1 MNKSKLL
8 YFYSDENNLENQENF
23 DLETIDLCIINSKD
37 TIVNYSSVYNKIK
50 SLNIDAIIID
60 KSSFVLDKEI
70 FEFATYIRLLK
81 NNIWDVPIYIYC
93 NFGYKG
99 IIEFLKSDKTNISKT
114 NRFEIINNS
123 LFEKDALEIGKIKF
137 FQNLEQKKQESLNW
151 NDFIK
156 TINVEKPE
164 TSNHTISNEWAIY
177 RWAHAIGA
185 NDSDI
190 EKIENKVEN
199 NIYFKYLQAIYPIT
213 EIQEIR
219 EEQLKVENLQDSK
232 ILYIDDEADKGWY
245 EVMCTIIADIN
256 KVKDFDYLGNE
267 LKNKT
272 QNEIIDLSIKKIKE
286 YEAEILI
293 LDFRLH
299 KNDFDC
305 SIKEVTGYKL
315 LQAIK
320 EINPGIQVII
330 FSATNKVWNLQALQN
345 AGADGFIIKESPENS
360 VDSNFTQEV
369 IISFIQ
375 ELDKANK
382 RRFLKEFW
390 IKLNDLKIKSS
401 KFDNEILIAWKL
413 LYDSFTNQKYFNYA
427 YLQLFLI
434 IETFLTDENV
444 FRKNIEGSNY
454 VICKNGE
461 ESLVFD
467 FIKYVNNQPK
477 YKSAI
482 KFRNGNYKKE
492 IDNNFNR
499 RLDTNAIISSILIFR
514 YGLETSG
521 EKNWTNIYDTR
532 NSKAAHPEKGIVTIQ
547 ELIILINF
555 IIFLLES
562 ENLNNKNYNFS
573 LIKPT
578 FEESIEKLREKF
590 S

>member
-60 KSSFVLDKEI
+60 KSSFVLDMEI
-70 FEFATYIRLLK
+70 FEFATYIRLMK

-93 NFGYKG
+93 NFGYKA

-382 RRFLKEFW
+382 R
-390 IKLNDLKIKSS
+390 I
-401 KFDNEILIAWKL
+401 
-413 LYDSFTNQKYFNYA
+413 
-427 YLQLFLI
+427 FLI
-434 IETFLTDENV
+434 KFYENYEPLKKEMIL
-444 FRKNIEGSNY
+444 RK
-454 VICKNGE
+454 
-461 ESLVFD
+461 
-467 FIKYVNNQPK
+467 
-477 YKSAI
+477 
-482 KFRNGNYKKE
+482 NYKKHLHPLPKE
-492 IDNNFNR
+492 FVDESLKWLLTSYNLLNKETSETNFTATY
-499 RLDTNAIISSILIFR
+499 LFLFSILENLATRIIDIENPLKHDSMYLFEFRKDHNKLKLFNQEKSGFYVKSDLNLELSSMRIPWSQKIFNTVDYLNSKLDESVDINVLVKKR
-514 YGLETSG
+514 NDIIHANTTTG
-521 EKNWTNIYDTR
+521 EKINISIEDI
-532 NSKAAHPEKGIVTIQ
+532 K
-547 ELIILINF
+547 
-555 IIFLLES
+555 
-562 ENLNNKNYNFS
+562 NLNDIIINGLSNVV
-573 LIKPT
+573 
-578 FEESIEKLREKF
+578 
-590 S
+590 

>member
-1 MNKSKLL
+1 MFDSKQI
-8 YFYSDENNLENQENF
+8 Y
-23 DLETIDLCIINSKD
+23 
-37 TIVNYSSVYNKIK
+37 KIYDK
-50 SLNIDAIIID
+50 LRIF
-60 KSSFVLDKEI
+60 KSSFVLDMEI
-70 FEFATYIRLLK
+70 FEFATYIRLMK

-93 NFGYKG
+93 NFGYKA

-345 AGADGFIIKESPENS
+345 AGADGFIIKKSPENS

-382 RRFLKEFW
+382 R
-390 IKLNDLKIKSS
+390 I
-401 KFDNEILIAWKL
+401 
-413 LYDSFTNQKYFNYA
+413 
-427 YLQLFLI
+427 FLI
-434 IETFLTDENV
+434 KFYENYEPLKKEMIL
-444 FRKNIEGSNY
+444 RK
-454 VICKNGE
+454 
-461 ESLVFD
+461 
-467 FIKYVNNQPK
+467 
-477 YKSAI
+477 
-482 KFRNGNYKKE
+482 NYKKHLHPLPKE
-492 IDNNFNR
+492 FVDESLKWLLTSYNLLNKETSETNFTATY
-499 RLDTNAIISSILIFR
+499 LFLFSILENLATRIIDIENPLKHDSMYLFEFRKDHNKLKLFNQEKSGFYVKSDLNLELSSMRIPWSQKIFNTVDYLNSKLDESVDINVLVKKR
-514 YGLETSG
+514 NDIIHANTTTG
-521 EKNWTNIYDTR
+521 EKINISIEDI
-532 NSKAAHPEKGIVTIQ
+532 K
-547 ELIILINF
+547 
-555 IIFLLES
+555 
-562 ENLNNKNYNFS
+562 NLNDIIINGLSNVV
-573 LIKPT
+573 
-578 FEESIEKLREKF
+578 
-590 S
+590 

>member
-8 YFYSDENNLENQENF
+8 YFYSDENNLKNQENF
-23 DLETIDLCIINSKD
+23 DLVTIDLCIINSKD

-60 KSSFVLDKEI
+60 KSSFVLDMEI
-70 FEFATYIRLLK
+70 FEFATYIRLMK

-93 NFGYKG
+93 NFGYKA

-382 RRFLKEFW
+382 R
-390 IKLNDLKIKSS
+390 I
-401 KFDNEILIAWKL
+401 
-413 LYDSFTNQKYFNYA
+413 
-427 YLQLFLI
+427 FLI
-434 IETFLTDENV
+434 KFYENYEPLKKEMIL
-444 FRKNIEGSNY
+444 RK
-454 VICKNGE
+454 
-461 ESLVFD
+461 
-467 FIKYVNNQPK
+467 
-477 YKSAI
+477 
-482 KFRNGNYKKE
+482 NYKKHLHPLPKE
-492 IDNNFNR
+492 FVDESLKWLLTSYNLLNKETSETNFTATY
-499 RLDTNAIISSILIFR
+499 LFLFSILENLATRIIDIENPLKHDSMYLFEFRKDHNKLKLFNQEKSGFYVKSDLNLELSSMRIPWSQKIFNTVDYLNSKLDESVDINVLVKKR
-514 YGLETSG
+514 NDIIHANTTTG
-521 EKNWTNIYDTR
+521 EKINISIEDI
-532 NSKAAHPEKGIVTIQ
+532 K
-547 ELIILINF
+547 
-555 IIFLLES
+555 
-562 ENLNNKNYNFS
+562 NLNDIIINGLSNVV
-573 LIKPT
+573 
-578 FEESIEKLREKF
+578 
-590 S
+590 

>member
-8 YFYSDENNLENQENF
+8 YFYSDENNLKNQENF
-23 DLETIDLCIINSKD
+23 DLETIDLCIFNSKD

-60 KSSFVLDKEI
+60 KSSFVLDMEI
-70 FEFATYIRLLK
+70 FEFATYIRLMK

-93 NFGYKG
+93 NFGYKA

-123 LFEKDALEIGKIKF
+123 LFEKDALGIGKIKF

-382 RRFLKEFW
+382 R
-390 IKLNDLKIKSS
+390 I
-401 KFDNEILIAWKL
+401 
-413 LYDSFTNQKYFNYA
+413 
-427 YLQLFLI
+427 FLI
-434 IETFLTDENV
+434 KFYENYEPLKKEMIL
-444 FRKNIEGSNY
+444 RK
-454 VICKNGE
+454 
-461 ESLVFD
+461 
-467 FIKYVNNQPK
+467 
-477 YKSAI
+477 
-482 KFRNGNYKKE
+482 NYKKHLHPLPKE
-492 IDNNFNR
+492 FVDESLKWLLTSYNLLNKETSETNFTATY
-499 RLDTNAIISSILIFR
+499 LFLFSILENLATRIIDIENPLKHDSMYLFEFRKDHNKLKLFNQEKSGFYVKSDLNLELSSMRIPWSQKIFNTVDYLNSKLDESVDINVLVKKR
-514 YGLETSG
+514 NDIIHANTTTG
-521 EKNWTNIYDTR
+521 EKINISIEDI
-532 NSKAAHPEKGIVTIQ
+532 K
-547 ELIILINF
+547 
-555 IIFLLES
+555 
-562 ENLNNKNYNFS
+562 NLNDIIINGLSNVV
-573 LIKPT
+573 
-578 FEESIEKLREKF
+578 
-590 S
+590 

>member
-8 YFYSDENNLENQENF
+8 YFYSDENNLKNQENF
-23 DLETIDLCIINSKD
+23 DLVTIDLCIFNSKD

-60 KSSFVLDKEI
+60 KSSFVLDMEI
-70 FEFATYIRLLK
+70 FEFATYIRLMK

-93 NFGYKG
+93 NFGYKA

-123 LFEKDALEIGKIKF
+123 LFEKDALGIGKIKF

-232 ILYIDDEADKGWY
+232 ILYIDDEADKGWNGVLW
-245 EVMCTIIADIN
+245 ELLKQSDVD
-256 KVKDFDYLGNE
+256 DFELLCDE

-382 RRFLKEFW
+382 R
-390 IKLNDLKIKSS
+390 I
-401 KFDNEILIAWKL
+401 
-413 LYDSFTNQKYFNYA
+413 
-427 YLQLFLI
+427 FLI
-434 IETFLTDENV
+434 KFYENYEPLKKEMIL
-444 FRKNIEGSNY
+444 RK
-454 VICKNGE
+454 
-461 ESLVFD
+461 
-467 FIKYVNNQPK
+467 
-477 YKSAI
+477 
-482 KFRNGNYKKE
+482 NYKKHLHPLPKE
-492 IDNNFNR
+492 FVDESLKWLLTSYNLLNKETSETNFTATY
-499 RLDTNAIISSILIFR
+499 LFLFSILENLATRIIDIENPLKHDSMYLFEFRKDHNKLKLFNQEKSGFYVKSDLNLELSSMRIPWSQKIFNTVDYLNSKLDESVDINVLVKKR
-514 YGLETSG
+514 NDIIHANTTTG
-521 EKNWTNIYDTR
+521 EKINISIEDI
-532 NSKAAHPEKGIVTIQ
+532 K
-547 ELIILINF
+547 
-555 IIFLLES
+555 
-562 ENLNNKNYNFS
+562 NLNDIIINGLSNVV
-573 LIKPT
+573 
-578 FEESIEKLREKF
+578 
-590 S
+590 

>member
-8 YFYSDENNLENQENF
+8 YFYSDENNLKNQENF

-60 KSSFVLDKEI
+60 KSSFVLDMEI
-70 FEFATYIRLLK
+70 FEFATYIRLMK

-93 NFGYKG
+93 NFGYKA

-382 RRFLKEFW
+382 R
-390 IKLNDLKIKSS
+390 I
-401 KFDNEILIAWKL
+401 
-413 LYDSFTNQKYFNYA
+413 
-427 YLQLFLI
+427 FLI
-434 IETFLTDENV
+434 KFYENYEPLKKEMIL
-444 FRKNIEGSNY
+444 RK
-454 VICKNGE
+454 
-461 ESLVFD
+461 
-467 FIKYVNNQPK
+467 
-477 YKSAI
+477 
-482 KFRNGNYKKE
+482 NYKKHLHPLPKE
-492 IDNNFNR
+492 FVDESLKWLLTSYNLLNKETSETNFTATY
-499 RLDTNAIISSILIFR
+499 LFLFSILENLATRIIDIENPLKHDSMYLFEFRKDHNKLKLFNQEKSGFYVKSDLNLELSSMRIPWSQKIFNTVDYLNSKLDESVDINVLVKKR
-514 YGLETSG
+514 NDIIHANTTTG
-521 EKNWTNIYDTR
+521 EKINISIEDI
-532 NSKAAHPEKGIVTIQ
+532 K
-547 ELIILINF
+547 
-555 IIFLLES
+555 
-562 ENLNNKNYNFS
+562 NLNDIIINGLSNVV
-573 LIKPT
+573 
-578 FEESIEKLREKF
+578 
-590 S
+590 

>member
-8 YFYSDENNLENQENF
+8 YFYSDENNLKNQENF

-60 KSSFVLDKEI
+60 KSSFVLDMEI
-70 FEFATYIRLLK
+70 FEFATYIRLMK

-93 NFGYKG
+93 NFGYKA

-123 LFEKDALEIGKIKF
+123 LFEKDALGIGKIKF

-382 RRFLKEFW
+382 R
-390 IKLNDLKIKSS
+390 I
-401 KFDNEILIAWKL
+401 
-413 LYDSFTNQKYFNYA
+413 
-427 YLQLFLI
+427 FLI
-434 IETFLTDENV
+434 KFYENYEPLKKEMIL
-444 FRKNIEGSNY
+444 RK
-454 VICKNGE
+454 
-461 ESLVFD
+461 
-467 FIKYVNNQPK
+467 
-477 YKSAI
+477 
-482 KFRNGNYKKE
+482 NYKKHLHPLPKE
-492 IDNNFNR
+492 FVDESLKWLLTSYNLLNKETSETNFTATY
-499 RLDTNAIISSILIFR
+499 LFLFSILENLATRIIDIENPLKHDSMYLFEFRKDHNKLKLFNQEKSGFYVKSDLNLELSSMRIPWSQKIFNTVDYLNSKLDESVDINVLVKKR
-514 YGLETSG
+514 NDIIHANTTTG
-521 EKNWTNIYDTR
+521 EKINISIEDI
-532 NSKAAHPEKGIVTIQ
+532 K
-547 ELIILINF
+547 
-555 IIFLLES
+555 
-562 ENLNNKNYNFS
+562 NLNDIIINGLSNVV
-573 LIKPT
+573 
-578 FEESIEKLREKF
+578 
-590 S
+590 

>member
-23 DLETIDLCIINSKD
+23 DLETIDLCIFNSKD

-60 KSSFVLDKEI
+60 KSSFVLDMEI

-190 EKIENKVEN
+190 VKIENKVEN

-382 RRFLKEFW
+382 R
-390 IKLNDLKIKSS
+390 I
-401 KFDNEILIAWKL
+401 
-413 LYDSFTNQKYFNYA
+413 
-427 YLQLFLI
+427 FLI
-434 IETFLTDENV
+434 KFYENYEPLKKEMIL
-444 FRKNIEGSNY
+444 RK
-454 VICKNGE
+454 
-461 ESLVFD
+461 
-467 FIKYVNNQPK
+467 
-477 YKSAI
+477 
-482 KFRNGNYKKE
+482 NYKKHLHPLPKE
-492 IDNNFNR
+492 FVDESLKWLLTSYNLLNKETSETNFTATY
-499 RLDTNAIISSILIFR
+499 LFLFSILENLATRIIDIENPLKHDSMYLFEFRKDHNKLKLFNQEKSGFYVKSDLNLELSSMRIPWSQKIFNTVDYLNSKLDESVDINVLVKKR
-514 YGLETSG
+514 NDIIHANTTTG
-521 EKNWTNIYDTR
+521 EKINISIEDI
-532 NSKAAHPEKGIVTIQ
+532 K
-547 ELIILINF
+547 
-555 IIFLLES
+555 
-562 ENLNNKNYNFS
+562 NLNDIIINGLSNVV
-573 LIKPT
+573 
-578 FEESIEKLREKF
+578 
-590 S
+590 

>member
-8 YFYSDENNLENQENF
+8 YFYSDENNLKNQENF
-23 DLETIDLCIINSKD
+23 DLETIDLCIFNSKD

-60 KSSFVLDKEI
+60 KSSFVLDMEI
-70 FEFATYIRLLK
+70 FEFATYIRLMK

-93 NFGYKG
+93 NFGYKA

-123 LFEKDALEIGKIKF
+123 LFEKDALGIGKIKF

-232 ILYIDDEADKGWY
+232 ILYIDDEADKGWNGVLW
-245 EVMCTIIADIN
+245 ELLKQSDVD
-256 KVKDFDYLGNE
+256 DFELLCDE

-382 RRFLKEFW
+382 R
-390 IKLNDLKIKSS
+390 I
-401 KFDNEILIAWKL
+401 
-413 LYDSFTNQKYFNYA
+413 
-427 YLQLFLI
+427 FLI
-434 IETFLTDENV
+434 KFYENYEPLKKEMIL
-444 FRKNIEGSNY
+444 RK
-454 VICKNGE
+454 
-461 ESLVFD
+461 
-467 FIKYVNNQPK
+467 
-477 YKSAI
+477 
-482 KFRNGNYKKE
+482 NYKKHLHPLPKE
-492 IDNNFNR
+492 FVDESLKWLLTSYNLLNKETSETNFTATY
-499 RLDTNAIISSILIFR
+499 LFLFSILENLATRIIDIENPLKHDSMYLFEFRKDHNKLKLFNQEKSGFYVKSDLNLELSSMRIPWSQKIFNTVDYLNSKLDESVDINVLVKKR
-514 YGLETSG
+514 NDIIHANTTTG
-521 EKNWTNIYDTR
+521 EKINISIEDI
-532 NSKAAHPEKGIVTIQ
+532 K
-547 ELIILINF
+547 
-555 IIFLLES
+555 
-562 ENLNNKNYNFS
+562 NLNDIIINGLSNVV
-573 LIKPT
+573 
-578 FEESIEKLREKF
+578 
-590 S
+590 

>member
-8 YFYSDENNLENQENF
+8 YFYSDENNLKNQENF

-60 KSSFVLDKEI
+60 KSSFVLDMEI
-70 FEFATYIRLLK
+70 FEFATYIRLMK

-345 AGADGFIIKESPENS
+345 AGADGFIMKESPENS

-382 RRFLKEFW
+382 R
-390 IKLNDLKIKSS
+390 I
-401 KFDNEILIAWKL
+401 
-413 LYDSFTNQKYFNYA
+413 
-427 YLQLFLI
+427 FLI
-434 IETFLTDENV
+434 KFYENYEPLKKEMIL
-444 FRKNIEGSNY
+444 RK
-454 VICKNGE
+454 
-461 ESLVFD
+461 
-467 FIKYVNNQPK
+467 
-477 YKSAI
+477 
-482 KFRNGNYKKE
+482 NYKKHLHPLPKE
-492 IDNNFNR
+492 FVDESLKWLLTSYNLLNKETSETNFTATY
-499 RLDTNAIISSILIFR
+499 LFLFSILENLATRIIDIENPLKHDSMYLFEFRKDHNKLKLFNQEKSGFYVKSDLNLELSSMRIPWSQKIFNTVDYLNSKLDESVDINVLVKKR
-514 YGLETSG
+514 NDIIHANTTTG
-521 EKNWTNIYDTR
+521 EKINISIEDI
-532 NSKAAHPEKGIVTIQ
+532 K
-547 ELIILINF
+547 
-555 IIFLLES
+555 
-562 ENLNNKNYNFS
+562 NLNDIIINGLSNVV
-573 LIKPT
+573 
-578 FEESIEKLREKF
+578 
-590 S
+590 

>member
-1 MNKSKLL
+1 MKNIYFHQLTEIEDETEKTIINEFKNISDIEIKIFSKDQKNDFLPLNYELNDKCILLIPTFFDTSNCLSYDGVEFAFYWYFHLINKNFPFALVLLGTESKSAFFQHSNYSNFLKCPNVYYVDYNINSIQVFLSRISFKNFKSK
-8 YFYSDENNLENQENF
+8 DMLEN
-23 DLETIDLCIINSKD
+23 
-37 TIVNYSSVYNKIK
+37 
-50 SLNIDAIIID
+50 
-60 KSSFVLDKEI
+60 
-70 FEFATYIRLLK
+70 LK
-81 NNIWDVPIYIYC
+81 NINIKPPTS
-93 NFGYKG
+93 YK
-99 IIEFLKSDKTNISKT
+99 SH
-114 NRFEIINNS
+114 
-123 LFEKDALEIGKIKF
+123 
-137 FQNLEQKKQESLNW
+137 
-151 NDFIK
+151 
-156 TINVEKPE
+156 
-164 TSNHTISNEWAIY
+164 HTISNEWAIY

-185 NDSDI
+185 SDNDI

-199 NIYFKYLQAIYPIT
+199 NFYFKYLQAIYPIT
-213 EIQEIR
+213 EIPKIGED
-219 EEQLKVENLQDSK
+219 QLRIDNLKDAK

-245 EVMCTIIADIN
+245 EVMFTIIAGVN

-286 YEAEILI
+286 YDAEIII

-299 KNDFDC
+299 DNDFDC
-305 SIKEVTGYKL
+305 NIKEVTGYKI

-320 EINPGIQVII
+320 EINPGIQVIM
-330 FSATNKVWNLQALQN
+330 FSATNKVWNLQALQD
-345 AGADGFIIKESPENS
+345 AGADGFIMKESPENS

-578 FEESIEKLREKF
+578 FEESIEKLRVKF

>member
-8 YFYSDENNLENQENF
+8 YFYSDENNLKNQENF
-23 DLETIDLCIINSKD
+23 DLETIDLCIFNSKD

-70 FEFATYIRLLK
+70 FEFATYIRLMK

-93 NFGYKG
+93 NFGYKA

-123 LFEKDALEIGKIKF
+123 LFEKDALGIGKIKF

-232 ILYIDDEADKGWY
+232 ILYIDDEADKGWNGVLW
-245 EVMCTIIADIN
+245 ELLKQSDVD
-256 KVKDFDYLGNE
+256 DFELLCDE

-382 RRFLKEFW
+382 R
-390 IKLNDLKIKSS
+390 I
-401 KFDNEILIAWKL
+401 
-413 LYDSFTNQKYFNYA
+413 
-427 YLQLFLI
+427 FLI
-434 IETFLTDENV
+434 KFYENYEPLKKEMIL
-444 FRKNIEGSNY
+444 RK
-454 VICKNGE
+454 
-461 ESLVFD
+461 
-467 FIKYVNNQPK
+467 
-477 YKSAI
+477 
-482 KFRNGNYKKE
+482 NYKKHLHPLPKE
-492 IDNNFNR
+492 FVDESLKWLLTSYNLLNKETSETNFTATY
-499 RLDTNAIISSILIFR
+499 LFLFSILENLATRIIDIENPLKHDSMYLFEFRKDHNKLKLFNQEKSGFYVKSDLNLELSSMRIPWSQKIFNTVDYLNSKLDESVDINVLVKKR
-514 YGLETSG
+514 NDIIHANTTTG
-521 EKNWTNIYDTR
+521 EKINISIEDI
-532 NSKAAHPEKGIVTIQ
+532 K
-547 ELIILINF
+547 
-555 IIFLLES
+555 
-562 ENLNNKNYNFS
+562 NLNDIIINGLSNVV
-573 LIKPT
+573 
-578 FEESIEKLREKF
+578 
-590 S
+590 

>member
-70 FEFATYIRLLK
+70 FEFATYIRLMK

-199 NIYFKYLQAIYPIT
+199 NIYFKYLQAIYPIK

-232 ILYIDDEADKGWY
+232 ILYIDDEADKGWNGVLW
-245 EVMCTIIADIN
+245 ELLKQSDVE
-256 KVKDFDYLGNE
+256 DFELLGDE
-267 LKNKT
+267 LKSLS
-272 QNEIIDLSIKKIKE
+272 QDEIINESKKKIEEQKSD
-286 YEAEILI
+286 IVI

-299 KNDFDC
+299 DSDFDC
-305 SIKEVTGYKL
+305 EIKEVTGYKL
-315 LQAIK
+315 LQVIK
-320 EINPGIQVII
+320 KINPGIQVII
-330 FSATNKVWNLQALQN
+330 FSATNKVWNLQALQE

-360 VDSNFTQEV
+360 IDPNFTKEV
-369 IISFIQ
+369 IISFIN

-382 RRFLKEFW
+382 RRFLKEVFTSLEKISKN
-390 IKLNDLKIKSS
+390 IKDTDCIEETKFDSFLKLIKRQTEVIKSS
-401 KFDNEILIAWKL
+401 TKKIDLKDKSTLDIVYLNCFSFLEHFKNEYYLNYSQKEYRYSLGQLEDNLNRYSYNKHNFNIELKNEFIRNGQSDSPSFFCTLTGIIVDYFELCDFEDNLIVKLAKITQKRNDFIHSQKEHFDQNELNK
-413 LYDSFTNQKYFNYA
+413 
-427 YLQLFLI
+427 I
-434 IETFLTDENV
+434 IEIMEN
-444 FRKNIEGSNY
+444 IT
-454 VICKNGE
+454 
-461 ESLVFD
+461 
-467 FIKYVNNQPK
+467 
-477 YKSAI
+477 
-482 KFRNGNYKKE
+482 KE
-492 IDNNFNR
+492 MK
-499 RLDTNAIISSILIFR
+499 
-514 YGLETSG
+514 E
-521 EKNWTNIYDTR
+521 
-532 NSKAAHPEKGIVTIQ
+532 
-547 ELIILINF
+547 
-555 IIFLLES
+555 
-562 ENLNNKNYNFS
+562 
-573 LIKPT
+573 
-578 FEESIEKLREKF
+578 
-590 S
+590 

>member
-8 YFYSDENNLENQENF
+8 YFYSDENNLKNQENF

-60 KSSFVLDKEI
+60 KSSFVLDMEI
-70 FEFATYIRLLK
+70 FEFATYIRLMK

-93 NFGYKG
+93 NFGYKA

-345 AGADGFIIKESPENS
+345 AGADGFIMKESPENS

-382 RRFLKEFW
+382 R
-390 IKLNDLKIKSS
+390 I
-401 KFDNEILIAWKL
+401 
-413 LYDSFTNQKYFNYA
+413 
-427 YLQLFLI
+427 FLI
-434 IETFLTDENV
+434 KFYENYEPLKKEMIL
-444 FRKNIEGSNY
+444 RK
-454 VICKNGE
+454 
-461 ESLVFD
+461 
-467 FIKYVNNQPK
+467 
-477 YKSAI
+477 
-482 KFRNGNYKKE
+482 NYKKHLHPLPKE
-492 IDNNFNR
+492 FVDESLKWLLTSYNLLNKETSETNFTATY
-499 RLDTNAIISSILIFR
+499 LFLFSILENLATRIIDIENPLKHDSMYLFEFRKDHNKLKLFNQEKSGFYVKSDLNLELSSMRIPWSQKIFNTVDYLNSKLDESVDINVLVKKR
-514 YGLETSG
+514 NDIIHANTTTG
-521 EKNWTNIYDTR
+521 EKINISIEDI
-532 NSKAAHPEKGIVTIQ
+532 K
-547 ELIILINF
+547 
-555 IIFLLES
+555 
-562 ENLNNKNYNFS
+562 NLNDIIINGLSNVV
-573 LIKPT
+573 
-578 FEESIEKLREKF
+578 
-590 S
+590 

>member
-8 YFYSDENNLENQENF
+8 YFYSDENNLKNQENF

-60 KSSFVLDKEI
+60 KSSFVLDMEI
-70 FEFATYIRLLK
+70 FEFATYIRLMK

-345 AGADGFIIKESPENS
+345 AGADGFIMKESPENS

-382 RRFLKEFW
+382 RRFL
-390 IKLNDLKIKSS
+390 
-401 KFDNEILIAWKL
+401 
-413 LYDSFTNQKYFNYA
+413 
-427 YLQLFLI
+427 
-434 IETFLTDENV
+434 
-444 FRKNIEGSNY
+444 
-454 VICKNGE
+454 
-461 ESLVFD
+461 
-467 FIKYVNNQPK
+467 
-477 YKSAI
+477 I
-482 KFRNGNYKKE
+482 KFYENYEPLKKEMILRKNYKKHLHPLPKE
-492 IDNNFNR
+492 FVDESLKWLLTSYNLLNKETSETNFTATY
-499 RLDTNAIISSILIFR
+499 LFLFSILENLATRIIDIENPLKHDSMYLFEFRKDHNKLKLFNQEKSGFYVKSDLNLELSSMRIPWSQKIFNTVDYLNSKLDESVDINVLVKKR
-514 YGLETSG
+514 NDIIHANTTTG
-521 EKNWTNIYDTR
+521 EKINISIEDI
-532 NSKAAHPEKGIVTIQ
+532 K
-547 ELIILINF
+547 
-555 IIFLLES
+555 
-562 ENLNNKNYNFS
+562 NLNDIIINGLSNVV
-573 LIKPT
+573 
-578 FEESIEKLREKF
+578 
-590 S
+590 

>member
-8 YFYSDENNLENQENF
+8 YFYSDENNLKNQENF
-23 DLETIDLCIINSKD
+23 DLETIDLCIFNSKD

-60 KSSFVLDKEI
+60 KSSFVLDMEI
-70 FEFATYIRLLK
+70 FEFATYIRLMK

-93 NFGYKG
+93 NFGYKA

-382 RRFLKEFW
+382 R
-390 IKLNDLKIKSS
+390 I
-401 KFDNEILIAWKL
+401 
-413 LYDSFTNQKYFNYA
+413 
-427 YLQLFLI
+427 FLI
-434 IETFLTDENV
+434 KFYENYEPLKKEMIL
-444 FRKNIEGSNY
+444 RK
-454 VICKNGE
+454 
-461 ESLVFD
+461 
-467 FIKYVNNQPK
+467 
-477 YKSAI
+477 
-482 KFRNGNYKKE
+482 NYKKHLHPLPKE
-492 IDNNFNR
+492 FVDESLKWLLTSYNLLNKETSETNFTATY
-499 RLDTNAIISSILIFR
+499 LFLFSILENLATRIIDIENPLKHDSMYLFEFRKDHNKLKLFNQEKSGFYVKSDLNLELSSMRIPWSQKIFNTVDYLNSKLDESVDINVLVKKR
-514 YGLETSG
+514 NDIIHANTTTG
-521 EKNWTNIYDTR
+521 EKINISIEDI
-532 NSKAAHPEKGIVTIQ
+532 K
-547 ELIILINF
+547 
-555 IIFLLES
+555 
-562 ENLNNKNYNFS
+562 NLNDIIINGLSNVV
-573 LIKPT
+573 
-578 FEESIEKLREKF
+578 
-590 S
+590 

>member
-60 KSSFVLDKEI
+60 KSSFVLDMEI
-70 FEFATYIRLLK
+70 FEFATYIRLMK

-93 NFGYKG
+93 NFGYKA

-123 LFEKDALEIGKIKF
+123 LFEKDALGIGKIKF

-382 RRFLKEFW
+382 R
-390 IKLNDLKIKSS
+390 I
-401 KFDNEILIAWKL
+401 
-413 LYDSFTNQKYFNYA
+413 
-427 YLQLFLI
+427 FLI
-434 IETFLTDENV
+434 KFYENYEPLKKEMIL
-444 FRKNIEGSNY
+444 RK
-454 VICKNGE
+454 
-461 ESLVFD
+461 
-467 FIKYVNNQPK
+467 
-477 YKSAI
+477 
-482 KFRNGNYKKE
+482 NYKKHLHPLPKE
-492 IDNNFNR
+492 FVDESLKWLLTSYNLLNKETSETNFTATY
-499 RLDTNAIISSILIFR
+499 LFLFSILENLATRIIDIENPLKHDSMYLFEFRKDHNKLKLFNQEKSGFYVKSDLNLELSSMRIPWSQKIFNTVDYLNSKLDESVDINVLVKKR
-514 YGLETSG
+514 NDIIHANTTTG
-521 EKNWTNIYDTR
+521 EKINISIEDI
-532 NSKAAHPEKGIVTIQ
+532 K
-547 ELIILINF
+547 
-555 IIFLLES
+555 
-562 ENLNNKNYNFS
+562 NLNDIIINGLSNVV
-573 LIKPT
+573 
-578 FEESIEKLREKF
+578 
-590 S
+590 

>member
-8 YFYSDENNLENQENF
+8 YFYSDENNLKNQENF
-23 DLETIDLCIINSKD
+23 DLETIDLCIFNSKD

-60 KSSFVLDKEI
+60 KSSFVLDMEI
-70 FEFATYIRLLK
+70 FEFATYIRLMK

-93 NFGYKG
+93 NFGYKA

-123 LFEKDALEIGKIKF
+123 LFEKDALGIGKIKF

-382 RRFLKEFW
+382 RIFLKEFYE
-390 IKLNDLKIKSS
+390 NYEPLKK
-401 KFDNEILIAWKL
+401 EMIL
-413 LYDSFTNQKYFNYA
+413 
-427 YLQLFLI
+427 
-434 IETFLTDENV
+434 
-444 FRKNIEGSNY
+444 RK
-454 VICKNGE
+454 
-461 ESLVFD
+461 
-467 FIKYVNNQPK
+467 
-477 YKSAI
+477 
-482 KFRNGNYKKE
+482 NYKKHLHPLPKE
-492 IDNNFNR
+492 FVDESLKWLLTSYNLLNKETSETNFTATY
-499 RLDTNAIISSILIFR
+499 LFLFSILENLATRIIDIENPLKHDSMYLFEFRKDHNKLKLFNQEKSGFYVKSDLNLELSSMRIPWSQKIFNTVDYLNSKLDESVDINVLVKKR
-514 YGLETSG
+514 NDIIHANTTTG
-521 EKNWTNIYDTR
+521 EKINISIEDI
-532 NSKAAHPEKGIVTIQ
+532 K
-547 ELIILINF
+547 
-555 IIFLLES
+555 
-562 ENLNNKNYNFS
+562 NLNDIIINGLSNVV
-573 LIKPT
+573 
-578 FEESIEKLREKF
+578 
-590 S
+590 